1 MASAIEVLTGYVTA
15 PSTTFTAWTMAS
27 GNSLTIRNA
36 PIDEGTWLI
45 NAWADNQSAGTL
57 RIRSPKLHDNV
68 QNLRLDVTASDVVPL
83 LPLGF
88 RQRLIAQDTLTVEQ
102 TGSGTAG
109 DIETGALLI
118 YYEDLPGIDA
128 RLESWTEELRR
139 RIIQYVTV
147 ENTIATGTSGGYSG
161 EEALNTEFDLL
172 KANTDYALLGY
183 LVDAECAVVR
193 WRGADTGNLGVGGPG
208 NEALRS
214 VTNEWFIRLSVETG
228 FPCIPVFNS
237 ANKAGILVDV
247 AQDEN
252 GTDVTVTSILAEL
265 LGV

>member
-1 MASAIEVLTGYVTA
+1 
-15 PSTTFTAWTMAS
+15 MAS

-36 PIDEGTWLI
+36 PIDEPVWLVQ
-45 NAWADNQSAGTL
+45 AWADNQTAGTL

-68 QNLRLDVTASDVVPL
+68 QNLRFDVTASDVVPL
-83 LPLGF
+83 CPPGF
-88 RQRLIAQDTLTVEQ
+88 RQRLIPQDTLTVEH

-109 DIETGALLI
+109 DIESGALLL
-118 YYEDLPGIDA
+118 YYENLPGIDA

-139 RIIQYVTV
+139 RIVHYLTV
-147 ENTIATGTSGGYSG
+147 ENTISTGTSGGYSG
-161 EEALNTEFDLL
+161 EEALNSEFDLL

-183 LVDAECAVVR
+183 LVDTECAVVR

-208 NEALRS
+208 HDTLRS
-214 VTNEWFIRLSVETG
+214 ITAGWFITLSQSTG

-237 ANKAGILVDV
+237 ANKAGILIDV

-252 GTDVTVTSILAEL
+252 GADVTVTSILAEL
-265 LGV
+265 LPA